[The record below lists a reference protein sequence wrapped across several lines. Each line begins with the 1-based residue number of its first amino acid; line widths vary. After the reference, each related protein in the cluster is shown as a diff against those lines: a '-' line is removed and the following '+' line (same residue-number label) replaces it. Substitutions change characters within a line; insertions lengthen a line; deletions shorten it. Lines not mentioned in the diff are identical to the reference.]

1 MKSSKVGRLSKKCHG
16 RCEKG
21 QLKLCELNMHF
32 HVPNDF

>member
-1 MKSSKVGRLSKKCHG
+1 MKSSEVDRLCSSAVG
-16 RCEKG
+16 RCEWG

>member
-1 MKSSKVGRLSKKCHG
+1 MKSSKTGRIS
-16 RCEKG
+16 RSAIVRYEWG